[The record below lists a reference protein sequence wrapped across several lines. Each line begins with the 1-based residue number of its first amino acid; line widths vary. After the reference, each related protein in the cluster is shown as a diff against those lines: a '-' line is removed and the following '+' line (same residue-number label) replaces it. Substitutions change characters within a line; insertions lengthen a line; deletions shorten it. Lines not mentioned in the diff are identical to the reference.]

1 MEELLAQKLAKR
13 TVMRIPDIAD
23 KERVIAYGYEL
34 LITSSVGV
42 LLLIV
47 CSFVSGIYLAWIP
60 FLIGFAPLRT
70 VAGGYHA
77 PTHVMCYLVTIST
90 FCICLAIAESGIL
103 SCYHLLLITVVAACL
118 ILLFA
123 PVAATNKPLTKLRFD
138 QNRKRSIICILFWV
152 AFSVILCLI
161 KFADVYTTISFLG
174 VAAASGS
181 LIVAKII
188 NHFRKEEAL

>member
-1 MEELLAQKLAKR
+1 MAQKLAKR

-34 LITSSVGV
+34 MITSCVGI
-42 LLLIV
+42 LFLIV
-47 CSFVSGIYLAWIP
+47 CSVVSGLYLAWIP

-77 PTHVMCYLVTIST
+77 PTHALCYLVTTST

-103 SCYHLLLITVVAACL
+103 SCNHLLLITVVATCL

-138 QNRKRSIICILFWV
+138 QNRKWSIICILFWV
-152 AFSVILCLI
+152 TFSVVLCLI
-161 KFADVYTTISFLG
+161 KIADVYTTLLFLG
-174 VAAASGS
+174 VAVASGS